1 MTRNVLA
8 QARREDALRARFQ
21 GAVAQE
27 GRSAA
32 TVLRQLMQAYVLMQE
47 CMRPGGDAERAGMVR
62 CAAASVL
69 APEPRHAVVLVRADM
84 EREARERLGCE
95 WFGSHSKVR

>member
-32 TVLRQLMQAYVLMQE
+32 MVLRQLMQSYVLMQE
-47 CMRPGGDAERAGMVR
+47 CMRPGGDAERAGLVR
-62 CAAASVL
+62 CATASVL
-69 APEPRHAVVLVRADM
+69 TAVPQDAVALVRADM
-84 EREARERLGCE
+84 EREASERRGGE
-95 WFGSHSKVR
+95 WIGTASKAG